1 MMSASGHSGGYARAP
16 GGWGMGGGGMGGG
29 DGGPEA
35 RGTDNLPPP
44 PVVVQWPDAHDPE

>member
-16 GGWGMGGGGMGGG
+16 GGWGMGGGG
-29 DGGPEA
+29 GGPEA

-44 PVVVQWPDAHDPE
+44 SPVVVQWPTAHDPE